1 MVLVKEIDLNKVE
14 LCIELDANSINL
26 WSKKQWISEFN
37 KEGVK
42 VLVLSLSN
50 KVIGVCVFQVVI
62 DEAHINYFSIHPE
75 FRRNGY
81 GNYLMRNTIKRCE
94 VLNLEKLLLEV
105 SAANS
110 IAQKFYNYFNF
121 LTVGKRRNYYKDGSD
136 ALLKEKKLLK

>member
-1 MVLVKEIDLNKVE
+1 MVLVKEIDLNRVDE
-14 LCIELDANSINL
+14 CIELDANSINL

-42 VLVLSLSN
+42 VLLLLLSTR
-50 KVIGVCVFQVVI
+50 VIGVCVFQVVI
-62 DEAHINYFSIHPE
+62 DEAQINYFSIHPE

-81 GNYLMRNTIKRCE
+81 GTHLMRNTINRCK
-94 VLNLEKLLLEV
+94 VLNLGKLLLEV

-110 IAQKFYNYFNF
+110 IAQEFYNYFNF

-136 ALLKEKKLLK
+136 AVLKEKKLFK